1 MEEFNWY
8 EDAAEVDTE
17 EFEPVTKEYSQFD
30 QFFKVLNR
38 IFKYVFTAT
47 VIIYIYRYIFHDKS
61 FKLFNVNINDIL
73 FAVIIFCGSYNFIFI
88 LLYAVLGI
96 ISKCGF
102 KIFEKRFQMV
112 TKWAAMTIWFITM
125 YYLLKN
131 KEEMFQSFYE
141 NMNRFIFSGIVTG
154 GMFTTLSLAIEM
166 FYESFVANSLSSKVQ
181 EVDKREKIISA
192 MKNYRYE
199 ISDSSIDETEGCNC
213 TQIFFGASSDNN
225 SDLNVSHINLNSRDG
240 QNIIG
245 ALYFKPPE
253 LQSLH
258 DAKTLAKDVFSK
270 ATENE
275 EMNFSEFSEIFPNT
289 QIAIQAFSYFDVN
302 NDQTISK
309 KEFKDA
315 LIGFYVARVNLEK
328 GFEIAKGFVQIV
340 SNIAMIA
347 VFLILFLSYLVI
359 FGIPLKDL
367 LALALSSALVLNF
380 AMSGLAT
387 DMYFNVMVLLSHP
400 FDIGDD
406 IIVDNEN
413 YTVFKIGLSSTS
425 LLAKNGGKVK
435 MMNRDLWSKTII
447 NMTRAPEKVL
457 FFTFKL
463 SPDIDPDL
471 FRKLKSCLHKYLK
484 TRTFDFY
491 ETFSLEASSEQATD
505 INVLDCA
512 LVLKCRSYKT
522 KAKKFGLRAE
532 INKYLME
539 LFEELQIKTI

>member
-17 EFEPVTKEYSQFD
+17 EFEPVTKEYNQFEMV
-30 QFFKVLNR
+30 FKVINR
-38 IFKYVFTAT
+38 VFNYITLGTGAIYV
-47 VIIYIYRYIFHDKS
+47 YRYILGYDELS
-61 FKLFNVNINDIL
+61 IFKINVNEIL
-73 FAVIIFCGSYNFIFI
+73 FAMVIFCGTYNVIFLALNLLIGFISRI
-88 LLYAVLGI
+88 GLRM
-96 ISKCGF
+96 
-102 KIFEKRFQMV
+102 FEKRFKIV
-112 TKWAAMTIWFITM
+112 TRWVSTTFWFILM
-125 YYLLKN
+125 FYLLKS
-131 KEEMFQSFYE
+131 KKVAFGDYYELIKSFLL
-141 NMNRFIFSGIVTG
+141 SGIVTG
-154 GMFTTLSLAIEM
+154 GSFCALSFGIEM
-166 FYESFVANSLSSKVQ
+166 FYESFVANSLSSTVQ

-192 MKNYRYE
+192 MKNFRYE
-199 ISDSSIDETEGCNC
+199 ISESSTDETDGCNC
-213 TQIFFGASSDNN
+213 SQIFFGVESDNN
-225 SDLNVSHINLNSRDG
+225 SDLNVSHINLNRRESDV
-240 QNIIG
+240 IG

-270 ATENE
+270 ATNNV
-275 EMNFSEFSEIFPNT
+275 EMNFAEFSDIFPNT
-289 QIAIQAFSYFDVN
+289 QIAIQAFSYFDTN

-309 KEFKDA
+309 KEFKDT
-315 LIGFYVARVNLEK
+315 LISFYISRVNLEK

-340 SNIAMIA
+340 SNIASIA
-347 VFLILFLSYLVI
+347 VCLILFLSYLVI

-387 DMYFNVMVLLSHP
+387 DMYFNVTILLSHP

-406 IIVDNEN
+406 VIVGDEN
-413 YTVFKIGLSSTS
+413 YTVFKIGLTSTS

-435 MMNRDLWSKTII
+435 FMNRDLWTKTII

-463 SPDIDPDL
+463 APLLEPEK
-471 FRKLKSCLHKYLK
+471 FRQLKERIHKYLK
-484 TRTFDFY
+484 TRSFDFY

-505 INVLDCA
+505 VNILDCA

-522 KAKKFGLRAE
+522 KAKKFGLRSE
-532 INKYLME
+532 INKYLLDLFDE
-539 LFEELQIKTI
+539 LDIKKL